1 MEGIRVQTLD
11 TEKRA
16 VGRLLRFALIGSVVL
31 AVILL
36 LLLAVASANTEL
48 FESQYPMLLWLTV
61 GLAVCLLLLVLELL
75 RRLVVRYRRGLFGT
89 RLMARMAMSFTLM
102 TVLPVALI
110 YLVSVQFVGRSI
122 ESWFAVPVERGL
134 ESGLTLGRTALD
146 SLLSDLTQKARSVAI
161 ELSETPRTAWP
172 ETLNSRREQLG
183 VADAMIASGT
193 GRIITTSGS
202 RFAGLVPDLPPP
214 SAMRQAR
221 LTRQYA
227 AVEPEG
233 DTTQLKMRVI
243 VAIDTEGQL
252 PDEHRYLQLVQPV
265 PSALSENAEA
275 VEQGRRDFQQL
286 SLSREGL
293 ARIFRITLTLI
304 FLLTVFSAVAA
315 SFLLSGWLTGPLS
328 MLAAGTRA
336 VAEGDYRPVK
346 DYSGRDELGALTQS
360 FNLMTRQLED
370 ARMQVERN
378 QRELERVNA
387 RLESVLANLT
397 AGVLVLDSDFRLSL
411 ANAGAERILGLSLIE
426 HLDKPITEVP
436 RLAALAPAIRTAFNE
451 QAGAGAASWQRQ
463 FVLPQADTAARTPG
477 AFAPAHSFVATG
489 VSAAP
494 HPSAAAPAFS
504 AARAPAAT
512 STASA
517 PGANSD
523 QTIFA
528 RGSILPE
535 RRVGYVVVFDDISE
549 VISAQRAVAWAEV
562 ARRLAHEIKNPLT
575 PIQLAAERTQRK
587 LADKLPAADAE
598 LLAKNSQ
605 TIVNQ
610 VAALKRMVDEFR
622 DYARLPAAQLAPLE
636 LNELVDEVL
645 RLYAAAGGRAS
656 IVARLAP
663 SLPRVLGDATQLR
676 QVIHNLIKNAVEAT
690 DHVGQP
696 EIELLTEALELPD
709 GDVAVRLIVRDNG
722 GGFSSS
728 ALSRVFEPY
737 VTNKPRGTGL
747 GLAIVKKIVDE
758 HDARI
763 DVANWGETPEG
774 KPVGAQISVLFTRM
788 AKNEDNRGLTATPH
802 R

>member
-1 MEGIRVQTLD
+1 MEGFRVQTLD
-11 TEKRA
+11 SEKRA

-61 GLAVCLLLLVLELL
+61 GLAVGLLLLVLELL

-146 SLLSDLTQKARSVAI
+146 SLLADLTQKARSVAV
-161 ELSETPRTAWP
+161 ELSDTPRASWP

-183 VADAMIASGT
+183 VTDAMIASGT

-202 RFAGLVPDLPPP
+202 RFSGLVPDLPPP

-227 AVEPEG
+227 AVEPSG
-233 DTTQLKMRVI
+233 DGTQLKMRVI

-265 PSALSENAEA
+265 PGALSENAEA

-346 DYSGRDELGALTQS
+346 DYTGRDELGVLTQS

-397 AGVLVLDSDFRLSL
+397 AGVLVLDSDFRLTL
-411 ANAGAERILGLSLIE
+411 ANAGAERILGLALTE
-426 HLDKPITEVP
+426 HLDKPIAEVP
-436 RLAALAPAIRTAFNE
+436 RLAALAPAIRAAFNE
-451 QAGAGAASWQRQ
+451 QAAAGAASWQRQ
-463 FVLPQADTAARTPG
+463 FVLPQA
-477 AFAPAHSFVATG
+477 
-489 VSAAP
+489 
-494 HPSAAAPAFS
+494 
-504 AARAPAAT
+504 APAAT
-512 STASA
+512 AAHGGNGTATDAPRA
-517 PGANSD
+517 PGAPGTTTD

-587 LADKLPAADAE
+587 LADKLPPADAE

-622 DYARLPAAQLAPLE
+622 DYARLPAAQLAPLD

-645 RLYAAAGGRAS
+645 RLYAAAGGRVS
-656 IVARLAP
+656 IRPRLAP
-663 SLPRVLGDATQLR
+663 MLPQVLGDATQLR

-690 DHVGQP
+690 DQVEHPDV
-696 EIELLTEALELPD
+696 ELLTEALSLAD
-709 GDVAVRLIVRDNG
+709 GEAAVRLLVRDNG
-722 GGFSSS
+722 GGFSPS
-728 ALSRVFEPY
+728 ALARVFEPY

-758 HDARI
+758 HGARI
-763 DVANWGETPEG
+763 DVANWGESAAG
-774 KPVGAQISVLFTRM
+774 APVGAQISVLFTKL
-788 AKNEDNRGLTATPH
+788 AKSEDNRRLMATLH
-802 R
+802 G

>member
-1 MEGIRVQTLD
+1 MEGFRVQTLD

-161 ELSETPRTAWP
+161 ELSETPRANWP

-183 VADAMIASGT
+183 VTDAMIASGT

-233 DTTQLKMRVI
+233 ETTQLKMRVI

-346 DYSGRDELGALTQS
+346 DYTGRDELGALTQS

-411 ANAGAERILGLSLIE
+411 ANAGAERIFGLSLIE
-426 HLDKPITEVP
+426 HLDKPIAEVP
-436 RLAALAPAIRTAFNE
+436 RLAALAPAIRAAFNE

-463 FVLPQADTAARTPG
+463 FVLPQAETAVR
-477 AFAPAHSFVATG
+477 SVA
-489 VSAAP
+489 A
-494 HPSAAAPAFS
+494 SAAALASPPAI
-504 AARAPAAT
+504 AA
-512 STASA
+512 SL

-587 LADKLPAADAE
+587 LADKLPPADAE

-622 DYARLPAAQLAPLE
+622 DYARLPAAQLAPLD

-656 IVARLAP
+656 IRPHLAP
-663 SLPRVLGDATQLR
+663 ALPHVLGDATQLR

-690 DHVGQP
+690 DHVAQP
-696 EIELLTEALELPD
+696 EIELRTEALALPD
-709 GDVAVRLIVRDNG
+709 GDAAVRLLVRDNG

-763 DVANWGETPEG
+763 DVANWGETPAG

-788 AKNEDNRGLTATPH
+788 AKNGDNRGLTATLH

>member
-1 MEGIRVQTLD
+1 MEGFRVQTLD

-161 ELSETPRTAWP
+161 ELSETPRANWP

-183 VADAMIASGT
+183 VTDAMIASGT

-233 DTTQLKMRVI
+233 ETTQLKMRVI
-243 VAIDTEGQL
+243 VAIDTAGQL

-346 DYSGRDELGALTQS
+346 DYTGRDELGALTQS

-411 ANAGAERILGLSLIE
+411 ANAGAERIFGLSLIE
-426 HLDKPITEVP
+426 HLDKPIAEVP
-436 RLAALAPAIRTAFNE
+436 RLAALAPAIRAAFNE

-463 FVLPQADTAARTPG
+463 FVLPQAETALR
-477 AFAPAHSFVATG
+477 
-489 VSAAP
+489 
-494 HPSAAAPAFS
+494 SAAAS
-504 AARAPAAT
+504 AAALASPPAIA
-512 STASA
+512 ASA
-517 PGANSD
+517 PGTNSD

-587 LADKLPAADAE
+587 LADKLPPADAE

-622 DYARLPAAQLAPLE
+622 DYARLPAAQLAPLD

-645 RLYAAAGGRAS
+645 RLYAAADGRAS
-656 IVARLAP
+656 IRPHLAP
-663 SLPRVLGDATQLR
+663 ALPDVLGDATQLR

-690 DHVGQP
+690 DHVAQP
-696 EIELLTEALELPD
+696 EIELRTEALALPD
-709 GDVAVRLIVRDNG
+709 GDAAVRLLVRDNG

-763 DVANWGETPEG
+763 DVANWGETPAG

-788 AKNEDNRGLTATPH
+788 AKNGDNRGLTATLH

>member
-1 MEGIRVQTLD
+1 MEGFRVQAVD
-11 TEKRA
+11 SEKRA

-61 GLAVCLLLLVLELL
+61 GLAVGLLLLVLELL

-146 SLLSDLTQKARSVAI
+146 SLLSDLTQKARSVAV
-161 ELSETPRTAWP
+161 ELSETPRATWP
-172 ETLNSRREQLG
+172 ETLNSRREQLD
-183 VADAMIASGT
+183 VSDAMIASGT

-227 AVEPEG
+227 AVEPAGE
-233 DTTQLKMRVI
+233 TTQLKMRVI
-243 VAIDTEGQL
+243 VAIDTQGQL

-346 DYSGRDELGALTQS
+346 DYTGRDELGALTQS

-397 AGVLVLDSDFRLSL
+397 AGVLVLDSDFRLTL

-426 HLDKPITEVP
+426 HLDKPIAEVP
-436 RLAALAPAIRTAFNE
+436 RLAALAPAIRAAFNE
-451 QAGAGAASWQRQ
+451 QAAAGAVSWQRQ
-463 FVLPQADTAARTPG
+463 FVLPQAPTAESPLAASASRTQ
-477 AFAPAHSFVATG
+477 
-489 VSAAP
+489 
-494 HPSAAAPAFS
+494 
-504 AARAPAAT
+504 APAALPELR
-512 STASA
+512 APGA

-587 LADKLPAADAE
+587 LADKLPAAEAE

-622 DYARLPAAQLAPLE
+622 DYARLPAAQLAPLD

-645 RLYAAAGGRAS
+645 RLYAAAGGRVS
-656 IVARLAP
+656 IRPRLAP
-663 SLPRVLGDATQLR
+663 ALPHVLGDATQLR

-690 DHVGQP
+690 DHVEQP
-696 EIELLTEALELPD
+696 DVELLTEALALTD
-709 GDVAVRLIVRDNG
+709 GEAAVRLLVRDNG

-728 ALSRVFEPY
+728 ALSRAFEPY

-758 HDARI
+758 HGARI
-763 DVANWGETPEG
+763 DVANWGEGPSG
-774 KPVGAQISVLFTRM
+774 KPVGAQISVLFTKL
-788 AKNEDNRGLTATPH
+788 AKSEDNRRLVATLH
-802 R
+802 G